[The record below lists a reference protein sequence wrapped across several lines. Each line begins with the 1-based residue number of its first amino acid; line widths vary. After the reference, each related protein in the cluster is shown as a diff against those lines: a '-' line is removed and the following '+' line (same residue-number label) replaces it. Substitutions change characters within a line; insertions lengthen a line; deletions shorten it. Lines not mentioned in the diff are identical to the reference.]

1 MIEGRTGDECFAS
14 WTFQAGISGSGG
26 VANALQVVMPEG
38 RTPGRHDGRDA
49 EVRRFSPFPLC
60 RHPFSVDDT
69 LIPIFPSASSFSRP
83 VLPLF
88 LVQRLSSSL
97 SLSLSHTLSLSLSF
111 RLSSSLFLSV
121 HPNAN
126 TLLRCRQEAHDTQDD
141 NHQASLADINVET
154 TRTRY
159 RFADCRCTSWTPV
172 TIE

>member
-97 SLSLSHTLSLSLSF
+97 SLSLSLSHSLSF
-111 RLSSSLFLSV
+111 SLSV
-121 HPNAN
+121 S
-126 TLLRCRQEAHDTQDD
+126 LLR
-141 NHQASLADINVET
+141 SFSPS
-154 TRTRY
+154 TRTQTLCSV
-159 RFADCRCTSWTPV
+159 ADRKR
-172 TIE
+172 TIRRTIITKPHSRI